1 MILSPLRISEIFS
14 GELNATIDLWD
25 QSLRNPDQLTRQLS
39 RDSYA
44 RSLSGNGA
52 ALVQRIVAGA
62 DEVVGYAPW
71 QRDGV
76 LAIADL
82 PTPQLVSGE
91 LIRQIGKSLLDLI
104 NPTLEQVLEQIS
116 EAVEAFL
123 RPFLDLV
130 TAIPV
135 IGQILNIVMTWIWA
149 VVDLVR
155 LAKQSQAA
163 SEAEATVP
171 ANVPNPVDDQIG
183 AKAVVS
189 MCRAGDWTPIWLPVS
204 DPVDVDHDYVR
215 GWGCALI
222 APNGPFAGGRLIAS
236 LSTTAHG
243 LSKAD
248 PRGFGGQWGVGGSL
262 GFGGIPGYSND
273 PSKDRSAVHRRI
285 QLSYGAKTI
294 IDTAS
299 LLWMPLSN
307 GAVMQAWS
315 QLFGKGP
322 AAWAVDPSLVLTAW
336 TRYVGGFLE
345 ALDSGKMCSKITP
358 ASRKAI
364 RRFFLRDVIGC
375 PDQDASIEVA
385 LSTMPLRAAL
395 VGPDGL
401 ADWQRS
407 LAATTTVAYCNARTC
422 PPGLRP
428 TIEQRQADL
437 LSSDLVCRVDLG
449 LVPDPV
455 YRAKIELQVLNRG
468 AQCYTASGL
477 QAPLSGPD
485 QFDRSAPR
493 VPIRPAPAAIPRIR
507 VPLRVGL
514 TRSAR
519 ATGKPRKKSN
529 KAAAAVAGAG
539 VLGALA
545 VLLRNK

>member
-1 MILSPLRISEIFS
+1 MILSPQRIASIVS
-14 GELNATIDLWD
+14 APLNATMDLWE
-25 QSLRNPDQLTRQLS
+25 QAGRNPDQLTLQLARS
-39 RDSYA
+39 SYA
-44 RSLSGNGA
+44 RALSGNGA

-62 DEVVGYAPW
+62 DEVIGYAPW

-76 LAIADL
+76 TAIADL
-82 PTPQLVSGE
+82 PTAQLVSGE
-91 LIRQIGKSLLDLI
+91 LIRQISRQLLDLI
-104 NPTLEQVLEQIS
+104 NPTLEELVS
-116 EAVEAFL
+116 ELKSAAVEFL
-123 RPFLDLV
+123 KPFLDLV
-130 TAIPV
+130 TVIPV
-135 IGQILNIVMTWIWA
+135 AGQVLDIVMTWVWA
-149 VVDLVR
+149 IVDLVR
-155 LAKQSQAA
+155 LAKESQKA
-163 SEAEATVP
+163 SEAESYVRP
-171 ANVPNPVDDQIG
+171 AYPDPEFDKLQAEALVF
-183 AKAVVS
+183 
-189 MCRAGDWTPIWLPVS
+189 MCRTGDWTPIWLPLADPS
-204 DPVDVDHDYVR
+204 DADHAWKR
-215 GWGCALI
+215 GWGCALL
-222 APNGPFAGGRLIAS
+222 APDGPFANGRLIAPAGSTAYS
-236 LSTTAHG
+236 LSQANT
-243 LSKAD
+243 
-248 PRGFGGQWGVGGSL
+248 RGFGGETGYAGTFGLGGV
-262 GFGGIPGYSND
+262 PGYSGSGVGL
-273 PSKDRSAVHRRI
+273 PLHRRI
-285 QLSYGAKTI
+285 QLSPGAKMI
-294 IDTAS
+294 LDTS
-299 LLWMPLSN
+299 EWLPLSS
-307 GAVMQAWS
+307 GGVMQAWS

-358 ASRKAI
+358 ASRRAI

-375 PDQDASIEVA
+375 PNQDASIEVA

-395 VGPDGL
+395 VGRDGL

-407 LAATTTVAYCNARTC
+407 LAATTAVAYCNARTC

-437 LSSDLVCRVDLG
+437 LASDLVCRVDLG

-493 VPIRPAPAAIPRIR
+493 VPIRPARAAIPRIR

-545 VLLRNK
+545 LLLRK